1 METYQNRMQQQNRN
15 EVIHLSF
22 YSTITELI
30 ESIDEEEITYRNLHT
45 NAYIKN
51 GNDTI
56 KIPYKSLISD
66 YMPFLKE
73 TAIPATFTDDE
84 KEMYRYKPKMLS
96 NDLYDTTELW
106 SALLELNN
114 MTSVLDFQTE
124 NILVFDPD
132 EMKEMLNEA
141 MILEGILE

>member
-1 METYQNRMQQQNRN
+1 MA
-15 EVIHLSF
+15 F

-30 ESIDEEEITYRNLHT
+30 ESVNEEEISYRNLHT

-51 GNDTI
+51 NNEII
-56 KIPYKSLISD
+56 KIPYKSIISD

-73 TAIPATFTDDE
+73 TAIDATFTDDE

-114 MTSVLDFQTE
+114 MVSIADFQTE
-124 NILVFDPD
+124 KIKVFDPD
-132 EMKEMLNEA
+132 ELKELLNEI
-141 MILEGILE
+141 MIMEGILE